1 MIIVQW
7 YYKKSDIDFKKLAIS
22 EEDQIYIGDN
32 EVFQT
37 AHQDKVFAD
46 SIIAK
51 CKVYTIKEYDELNS
65 IDIHTTF
72 FTRATYCPLLK
83 KLTPEFNEWE
93 KYCICKKPLNPNL
106 KYVNCDSCSKWFH
119 YECSGLTEE
128 EMLQEVEW
136 FCPDCK
142 EVENEKKKKQDIGD
156 KKATPTL

>member
-1 MIIVQW
+1 M
-7 YYKKSDIDFKKLAIS
+7 KKLPIA

-51 CKVYTIKEYDELNS
+51 CKVYSIKEYDELNS

-72 FTRATYCPLLK
+72 FTRATYCPLQK
-83 KLTPEFNEWE
+83 RLTPEFDEWE

-106 KYVNCDSCSKWFH
+106 KYVNCDGCSKWFH
-119 YECSGLTEE
+119 PECSGLSEE
-128 EMLQEVEW
+128 DMIAEVEW
-136 FCPDCK
+136 YCPDCSK
-142 EVENEKKKKQDIGD
+142 ENEKKRLGDDEKQI
-156 KKATPTL
+156 TTT